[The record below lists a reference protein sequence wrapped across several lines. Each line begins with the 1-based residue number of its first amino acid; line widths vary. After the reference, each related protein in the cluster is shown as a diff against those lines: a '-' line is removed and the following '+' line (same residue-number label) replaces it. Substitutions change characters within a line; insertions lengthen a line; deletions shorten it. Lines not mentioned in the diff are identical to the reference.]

1 MGAVLLVFGA
11 VALAESVVVVAL
23 RRWRPRASEGKLSRR
38 VAGGLV
44 LVVTPLVV
52 LTAYARLA
60 PLPSPYALVEQP
72 GFVVLDAE
80 GVVLQRDTSAGLRV
94 PVALADV
101 APVMVEATIAAEDQ
115 RFHRHPGVDPIAV
128 ARSLVRLPFQRSGG
142 STLTQQ
148 LARRHPEPVE
158 GQPPVVRQAHYD
170 LNCP

>member
-1 MGAVLLVFGA
+1 LGAVLLVFGA

-80 GVVLQRDTSAGLRV
+80 GVVLQRDTTETRN
-94 PVALADV
+94 VALIYSF
-101 APVMVEATIAAEDQ
+101 VE
-115 RFHRHPGVDPIAV
+115 IAV
-128 ARSLVRLPFQRSGG
+128 ASQSRAIRIERKNELSFAVTVSAKGG
-142 STLTQQ
+142 STLVKDVLPQSFPRHGLPLSFRNFSNPQTQQ
-148 LARRHPEPVE
+148 
-158 GQPPVVRQAHYD
+158 
-170 LNCP
+170 